1 MNLVFQTNFMINLS
15 SFLAINYPMACF
27 LASSNPGLE
36 GYEVL
41 KPLISQLDKS
51 EMSLFRILI

>member
-1 MNLVFQTNFMINLS
+1 
-15 SFLAINYPMACF
+15 MACF
-27 LASSNPGLE
+27 LASSNSGLE

>member
-1 MNLVFQTNFMINLS
+1 
-15 SFLAINYPMACF
+15 MAYF
-27 LASSNPGLE
+27 LASSNSGLE

-51 EMSLFRILI
+51 EISLFRILI